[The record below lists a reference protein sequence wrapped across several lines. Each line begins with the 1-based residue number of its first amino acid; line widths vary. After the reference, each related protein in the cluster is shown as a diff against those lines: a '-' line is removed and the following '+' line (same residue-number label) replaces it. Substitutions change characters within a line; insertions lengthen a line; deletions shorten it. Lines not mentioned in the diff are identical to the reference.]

1 MTDRVAP
8 VFRWGSFY
16 PTHCVVAVVAQ
27 AERAERAVVAL
38 SDAGFAAEDITSVAG
53 RDAIANDKAFMDGRN
68 VVQRAQGLFPSEE
81 DAIVQEYLREAE
93 RGSGFVVVRA
103 PEREQRARA
112 HRILKDH
119 GGMGMRYYGDNAITD
134 LG

>member
-38 SDAGFAAEDITSVAG
+38 SDAGFAAKDITSVAG
-53 RDAIANDKAFMDGRN
+53 REAIANDKAFMDSRN

-93 RGSGFVVVRA
+93 GGSGFVLARP
-103 PEREQRARA
+103 PERERRERA
-112 HRILKDH
+112 HQLLQAN
-119 GGMGMRYYGDNAITD
+119 GGTAMRYDGDNAILD